1 MDTLFFIILAT
12 FVISLISFVGAAFFF
27 LAEKTLNKIL
37 LFLVAFSAGGLLGGA
52 FFHLMPESLGEGL
65 TGFLFL
71 ALGFCFF
78 FILENFISWHHHHAK
93 EHPEAVPFSY
103 LILVSDAIHN
113 CIDGL
118 MIAAAFIVSFPAG
131 LATSLAVSFHEIPQE
146 IGDYAVLIYG
156 GFSKKKALLLNFLS
170 ALTAMAAGVLGFF
183 FFEKIG
189 GQASFLL
196 PFAAGSFIY
205 IAASDLIP
213 EIKKKKEESHPFA
226 QFLVFLTGLFLML
239 ALKLVLK

>member
-1 MDTLFFIILAT
+1 MDVLFLIILST
-12 FVISLISFVGAAFFF
+12 FSVSLISFIGALAFF
-27 LAEKTLNKIL
+27 LAEKTLNKLL

-52 FFHLMPESLGEGL
+52 FFHLMPESLDGDL
-65 TGFLFL
+65 IGFLFL
-71 ALGFCFF
+71 ALGFCSFF
-78 FILENFISWHHHHAK
+78 VLENFINWHHHHAK

-113 CIDGL
+113 FIDGL
-118 MIAAAFIVSFPAG
+118 MIAASFIVSFPAG
-131 LATSLAVSFHEIPQE
+131 IATSLAVAFHEIPQE

-156 GFSKKKALLLNFLS
+156 GFSKKKALLLNFFS
-170 ALTAMAAGVLGFF
+170 ALTAMAAGVVGFF

-213 EIKKKKEESHPFA
+213 EIKKRKEGHSSLA

-239 ALKLVLK
+239 VLKLILK